1 LSRSDQT
8 GCETALV
15 GALAR
20 AGPEGMIGKVRL
32 DGDTLRVVGEKGGE
46 LAIPAVQVERIRLV
60 RISGSRL
67 GTTYEAKI
75 WPKGA
80 SAPFLLMP
88 PRPPTGYGPVI
99 KGFAGRVAAA
109 GGTVMRGPGLATAIV
124 NLLIIGGSFTLL
136 AAGAVLLA
144 VFDGGWPWWL
154 AAIITVAL
162 DLLLLFDTFR
172 NRWPRRVR
180 NLDELDRELPR
191 KEENQP

>member
-8 GCETALV
+8 GFETALV

-67 GTTYEAKI
+67 GTTYEARI
-75 WPKGA
+75 WRKGM
-80 SAPFLLMP
+80 SAPVLLMP
-88 PRPPTGYGPVI
+88 PRPPGGYGPVI
-99 KGFAGRVAAA
+99 KGFARHVAAVR
-109 GGTVMRGPGLATAIV
+109 GTVMRGPGLVTAIV
-124 NLLIIGGSFTLL
+124 NLLIMGGSVTLL
-136 AAGAVLLA
+136 ATGAVLLG
-144 VFDGGWPWWL
+144 VYEGGWGWWL
-154 AAIITVAL
+154 AAAVAVAL
-162 DLLLLFDTFR
+162 DFLLLASTLR

-180 NLDELDRELPR
+180 NLDELDRELPSK
-191 KEENQP
+191 KEHQP